1 VSSVPPA
8 PWGPTPALLPE
19 PVLDPAAID
28 ERLIVEIR
36 PAAPRHLLECY
47 AGSQTRVVRA
57 DELGF
62 RHPGVDAAIAEVC
75 RLSARIDALFAGT
88 IFELVPESRFIRP
101 GRRHAGAVV
110 TDLYFF
116 GGEDL
121 RGRTYGERRA
131 LLDEFLATAD
141 PHTLRAAPLLQARR
155 IARAARTFD
164 GTDVIRVI
172 PRIGAFAAP

>member
-1 VSSVPPA
+1 MSVRPPA
-8 PWGPTPALLPE
+8 PWGPTPALLAE
-19 PVLDPAAID
+19 PTFDPAVIN

-36 PAAPRHLLECY
+36 PTAPRHLLECY
-47 AGSQTRVVRA
+47 AGFQTRVVRA

-116 GGEDL
+116 DGEDL

-131 LLDEFLATAD
+131 VLEELLSVVDHD
-141 PHTLRAAPLLQARR
+141 TLRVAPLLQARR
-155 IARAARTFD
+155 LARPDRAFD
-164 GTDVIRVI
+164 VTDLLRVI
-172 PRIGAFAAP
+172 PRIDAAVTR